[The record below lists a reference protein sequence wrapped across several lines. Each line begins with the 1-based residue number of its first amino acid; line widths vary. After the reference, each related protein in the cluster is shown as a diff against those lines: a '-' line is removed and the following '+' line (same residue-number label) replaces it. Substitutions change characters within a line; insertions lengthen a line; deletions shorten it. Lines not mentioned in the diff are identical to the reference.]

1 MKLRIQCIL
10 RTRKGLSMMELNK
23 DCMYCMEDERRDNL
37 MIEIA
42 KLEVSTVFLFKEQT
56 YKGRCNVVYK
66 DHVKELFHLDDE
78 NLAAYMRDVK
88 RTAAA
93 IDKAFQPGKI
103 NYGAY
108 GDTMHH
114 LHMHVVPKYEN
125 EDNWGST
132 FEMNPGKTHLT
143 DAEYQERIEQIKKHL

>member
-1 MKLRIQCIL
+1 
-10 RTRKGLSMMELNK
+10 
-23 DCMYCMEDERRDNL
+23 MEDERRDDL
-37 MIEIA
+37 MIEIG

-66 DHVKELFHLDDE
+66 DHVKELFQLDDE
-78 NLAAYMRDVK
+78 NLTAYMRDVK
-88 RTAAA
+88 RAAAA

-125 EDNWGST
+125 KENWGST
-132 FEMNPGKTHLT
+132 FEMNPGKTYLT
-143 DAEYQERIEQIKKHL
+143 DAEYRERIEQIKKYL